1 MMESFHSKVSNK
13 VMAIAIAVLWLV
25 VLYLVLAV
33 TRIDPEQQMAQK
45 IFYYH
50 VPSAWTAGLAFLS
63 VAVSGV
69 FYLLRQK
76 EKWDHLG
83 LASAE
88 LGILF
93 CALVLI
99 TGPIWAK
106 PIWGAPWSWEPRLT
120 TVLIMFLIYIGYFL
134 LRQFSEIAERT
145 RRVSAVIGIA
155 AFVNVPIIY
164 VSVKFWNAEA
174 QLHPQPAMSQQPADV
189 YWTFILSL
197 ITFTLLFVHLLRNRL
212 HVLKLQSEISQ
223 IRDDI

>member
-189 YWTFILSL
+189 YWTFTLSL

-212 HVLKLQSEISQ
+212 HVLKLQSQISQ
-223 IRDDI
+223 MRDDI

>member
-1 MMESFHSKVSNK
+1 MRSFHFKLSAKLI
-13 VMAIAIAVLWLV
+13 AIAIGVFWLI
-25 VLYLVLAV
+25 VLYLVLFV
-33 TRIDPEQQMAQK
+33 TRIDPQQQMAQK

-50 VPSAWTAGLAFLS
+50 VPSAWTAGIAYLV

-69 FYLLRQK
+69 LYLVKKDQ
-76 EKWDHLG
+76 KWDHIG

-88 LGILF
+88 LGTLF
-93 CALVLI
+93 CAIVLI

-106 PIWGAPWSWEPRLT
+106 PIWGSSWSWEPRLT

-134 LRQFSEIAERT
+134 LRQFSEADERLS
-145 RRVSAVIGIA
+145 RVSAVIGIA

-164 VSVKFWNAEA
+164 VSVKFWGQEA

-197 ITFTLLFVHLLRNRL
+197 LTFSVLFVYLLFYRI
-212 HVLKLQSEISQ
+212 HVLKIQTELLKIQH
-223 IRDDI
+223 DL

>member
-13 VMAIAIAVLWLV
+13 VMAIAIAVLWVV

-212 HVLKLQSEISQ
+212 HVFKLQSEISQ
-223 IRDDI
+223 MRDDI

>member
-1 MMESFHSKVSNK
+1 MESFHSKVSNK

>member
-1 MMESFHSKVSNK
+1 MMESFYSKAGNRI
-13 VMAIAIAVLWLV
+13 MAIAISVLWLV

-33 TRIDPEQQMAQK
+33 TRIDPDQQMAQK

-50 VPSAWTAGLAFLS
+50 VPSAWTAGIAFLA
-63 VAVSGV
+63 VAVSGG
-69 FYLLRQK
+69 FYLFTQN

-88 LGILF
+88 LGTLF

-106 PIWGAPWSWEPRLT
+106 PIWGEPWSWEPRLT

-134 LRQFSEIAERT
+134 LRQFGEIGERT

-164 VSVKFWNAEA
+164 VSVKFWSAEA
-174 QLHPQPAMSQQPADV
+174 QLHPQPGMSQQPADV

-212 HVLKLQSEISQ
+212 HLLKLQSQMSRM
-223 IRDDI
+223 RDDI

>member
-1 MMESFHSKVSNK
+1 MEPFHSKTGNK
-13 VMAIAIAVLWLV
+13 LIAIAIAVLWLG

-33 TRIDPEQQMAQK
+33 TRIDPEQEMAQK

-50 VPSAWTAGLAFLS
+50 VPSAWTAGIAFLV
-63 VAVSGV
+63 VAVSGGL
-69 FYLLRQK
+69 YLTTRD
-76 EKWDHLG
+76 EKWDHFG

-88 LGILF
+88 LGTLF

-134 LRQFSEIAERT
+134 IRQFGEIGERT
-145 RRVSAVIGIA
+145 RRVSAVIGVA

-164 VSVKFWNAEA
+164 VSVKFWSAEA
-174 QLHPQPAMSQQPADV
+174 QLHPQPAMSQQPPDV
-189 YWTFILSL
+189 FWTFILSL
-197 ITFTLLFVHLLRNRL
+197 LTFTFLFVHLLRYRL
-212 HVLKLQSEISQ
+212 HVLKLQSQ
-223 IRDDI
+223 IARLTDDL